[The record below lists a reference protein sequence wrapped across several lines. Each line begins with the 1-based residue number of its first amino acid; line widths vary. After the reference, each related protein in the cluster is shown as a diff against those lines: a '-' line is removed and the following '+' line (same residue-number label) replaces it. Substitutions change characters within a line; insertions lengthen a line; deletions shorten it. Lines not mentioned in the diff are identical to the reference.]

1 VSTCDLRAS
10 QVFYCECV
18 PLQRW
23 QQVKDR
29 TGGECAFA
37 LNARA
42 RTQLEAGRQRLIC
55 NFGESTQNEK
65 NHEIFFPFLVS
76 RTRRSGA
83 RRSVWGMF
91 KKRGYTKSMQDT
103 RRRQRARFLH
113 EGGAKSKGEQPMR
126 TSASSAWDSNLAWS
140 HGSTDERSN
149 ASASP
154 GRPVFHSKGRCDS

>member
-1 VSTCDLRAS
+1 MTCGHRKSFIVNALPLR
-10 QVFYCECV
+10 
-18 PLQRW
+18 RW
-23 QQVKDR
+23 RQVKDR

-37 LNARA
+37 LNART
-42 RTQLEAGRQRLIC
+42 RTRLEAGRQRLIC
-55 NFGESTQNEK
+55 NAGESTQNEK
-65 NHEIFFPFLVS
+65 NHEIFFSFLVS

-91 KKRGYTKSMQDT
+91 KKRGYTRSVQDT
-103 RRRQRARFLH
+103 RRRQRSRFLH

-140 HGSTDERSN
+140 LGSTDERSN